1 MKSFI
6 LPLFFLVSNFVN
18 AQETANKFIRKG
30 DFSEGIY
37 MTIEDVLN
45 KKPSSTEEVYLK
57 TTDRNDT
64 VNLPEKA
71 FFYFKQKNKKVVY
84 PLAISYQGEM
94 YFQTYRKYTNK
105 KDKGYDPDQYS
116 RFCKVSNYG
125 RFIYFEENMR
135 GLWSK
140 ALLVNLNPASYSIKG
155 KIKGIVLDLDNR
167 EFNMLR
173 DCEDLN
179 DFFKQHKIPEIQC
192 DSDKLT
198 IGELRTIIDEINKPY
213 RE

>member
-6 LPLFFLVSNFVN
+6 LPLLFLVSNFVN
-18 AQETANKFIRKG
+18 SQETANKFIRKG
-30 DFSEGIY
+30 DFPEGIY

>member
-6 LPLFFLVSNFVN
+6 LPLFFLVSNLVN

-30 DFSEGIY
+30 DFPEGIY
-37 MTIEDVLN
+37 MTLEDVLN

-71 FFYFKQKNKKVVY
+71 FFYFKQKNKKVLY

-116 RFCKVSNYG
+116 RFCKVSIYG

-179 DFFKQHKIPEIQC
+179 DFFKQHEIPEIQC

>member
-1 MKSFI
+1 MKSLI
-6 LPLFFLVSNFVN
+6 LALFFLVSNFVN

-30 DFSEGIY
+30 DFPEGIY

-71 FFYFKQKNKKVVY
+71 FFYFKQKNKKIVY

>member
-6 LPLFFLVSNFVN
+6 LPLFFLVSNLVN
-18 AQETANKFIRKG
+18 SQETANKFIRKG
-30 DFSEGIY
+30 DFPEGIY

-71 FFYFKQKNKKVVY
+71 FFYFKQKNKKIIY

-135 GLWSK
+135 GF
-140 ALLVNLNPASYSIKG
+140 G
-155 KIKGIVLDLDNR
+155 
-167 EFNMLR
+167 
-173 DCEDLN
+173 
-179 DFFKQHKIPEIQC
+179 Q
-192 DSDKLT
+192 KL
-198 IGELRTIIDEINKPY
+198 Y
-213 RE
+213 

>member
-1 MKSFI
+1 MKSLI
-6 LPLFFLVSNFVN
+6 LALFFLVFNLANS
-18 AQETANKFIRKG
+18 QETANKFIRKG
-30 DFSEGIY
+30 DFPEGIY

-71 FFYFKQKNKKVVY
+71 FFYFKQKNKKILY

-179 DFFKQHKIPEIQC
+179 DFFKQHNIPEIQC

>member
-30 DFSEGIY
+30 DFPEGIY

-71 FFYFKQKNKKVVY
+71 FFYFKKKNKKILY

-198 IGELRTIIDEINKPY
+198 IGELRSIIDEINKPY

>member
-1 MKSFI
+1 M
-6 LPLFFLVSNFVN
+6 L
-18 AQETANKFIRKG
+18 
-30 DFSEGIY
+30 
-37 MTIEDVLN
+37 
-45 KKPSSTEEVYLK
+45 
-57 TTDRNDT
+57 
-64 VNLPEKA
+64 
-71 FFYFKQKNKKVVY
+71 
-84 PLAISYQGEM
+84 
-94 YFQTYRKYTNK
+94 
-105 KDKGYDPDQYS
+105 
-116 RFCKVSNYG
+116 
-125 RFIYFEENMR
+125 